1 MRMVKA
7 GLFPV
12 IPHPHVQGRNRE
24 VISMSDY
31 AYGDRPRT
39 QGANKSVETRVMFGA
54 CYMAFMLRAVV
65 ARLIPWRK
73 RAAFDQSR
81 NRESIF
87 TEARTAAGT
96 IVTSSF
102 MGL

>member
-1 MRMVKA
+1 
-7 GLFPV
+7 
-12 IPHPHVQGRNRE
+12 
-24 VISMSDY
+24 MSDY
-31 AYGDRPRT
+31 AYGDRT
-39 QGANKSVETRVMFGA
+39 KAQGEHKTVESQVMFGA
-54 CYMAFMLRAVV
+54 CFVAFLFRAVV
-65 ARLIPWRK
+65 ARLMPWRK
-73 RAAFDQSR
+73 RAGFDQSR